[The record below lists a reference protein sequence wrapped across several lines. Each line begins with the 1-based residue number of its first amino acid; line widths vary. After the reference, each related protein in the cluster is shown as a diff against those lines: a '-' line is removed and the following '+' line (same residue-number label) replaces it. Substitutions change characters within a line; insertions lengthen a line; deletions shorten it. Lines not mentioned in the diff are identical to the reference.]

1 MKKLFSNVQ
10 TLKSS
15 EDCKKYSKSVSYK
28 TLAIGATAIG
38 SGATDNYSFKNGPYN
53 SPWSDYRN
61 DIFSVDISGISTIG
75 TGAFGFLPNLKN
87 VYMVE
92 VV

>member
-15 EDCKKYSKSVSYK
+15 EDCKKYSTSVSYK
-28 TLAIGATAIG
+28 TLAGGTATG
-38 SGATDNYSFKNGPYN
+38 SGATDNYSSKNGPYN
-53 SPWSDYRN
+53 SPWSDYRD
-61 DIFSVDISGISTIG
+61 DIFSINISGISTIG
-75 TGAFGFLPNLKN
+75 QGAFGFLRNLKD